1 MKFKIQLI
9 TQSDTGEEVQELA
22 YLERENEGP
31 EEIGITLVEA
41 KALLS
46 TLQRQV
52 VEHQIEA
59 YLVVRQRCPQCA
71 QAFRHKDQHSLVF
84 RTLFGNLK
92 FASPRWFQCHCQ
104 PHKTRTFSPLANL
117 LTEHC
122 SP

>member
-9 TQSDTGEEVQELA
+9 TQSDTGEEIQELA
-22 YLERENEGP
+22 YLERENEGL

-59 YLVVRQRCPQCA
+59 YLVVR
-71 QAFRHKDQHSLVF
+71 H
-84 RTLFGNLK
+84 RTRLF
-92 FASPRWFQCHCQ
+92 AVPDPSDYP
-104 PHKTRTFSPLANL
+104 
-117 LTEHC
+117 
-122 SP
+122 